1 MGNYWDTILN
11 FLLIVSVID
20 AIGVSDHVVA
30 ESGGEESEDEWNYVK
45 VDTEKKEETIESH
58 AVAQAIA
65 ESQEACIDVS
75 SFLLIFQKKKKY
87 RSYYQW

>member
-1 MGNYWDTILN
+1 MFF
-11 FLLIVSVID
+11 FLFSVID

-30 ESGGEESEDEWNYVK
+30 ESGGEESEDEWNYIK

-65 ESQEACIDVS
+65 ESQEACLDVS
-75 SFLLIFQKKKKY
+75 HFFFFFKSNYLWKKNFN
-87 RSYYQW
+87 